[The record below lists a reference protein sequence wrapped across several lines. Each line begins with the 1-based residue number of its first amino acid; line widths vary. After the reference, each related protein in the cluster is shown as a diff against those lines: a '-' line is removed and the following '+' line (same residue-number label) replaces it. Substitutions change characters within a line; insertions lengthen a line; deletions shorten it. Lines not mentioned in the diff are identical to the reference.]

1 MKNFVRF
8 SQIVVCFVASML
20 LVQVASAA
28 DYWSYPLSSWNVSR
42 DFGVWVNNWDGKG
55 SSGYHLGQD
64 VSKSALTTVK
74 NARWGYVR
82 FVGPKTGYGNV
93 VIIES
98 PRDFEPSTNPG
109 TWKNPYCQV
118 LGHLRNDSY
127 LAATKAKLG
136 KTIDRGT
143 IVGRLGYSNE
153 NGGYTPH
160 LHYGI
165 RKGRYSSTWVYYGY
179 WPTTQVRDQWLKGS
193 TIINN
198 Y

>member
-1 MKNFVRF
+1 VPK
-8 SQIVVCFVASML
+8 
-20 LVQVASAA
+20 
-28 DYWSYPLSSWNVSR
+28 P
-42 DFGVWVNNWDGKG
+42 
-55 SSGYHLGQD
+55 
-64 VSKSALTTVK
+64 ALTPVK

-82 FVGPKTGYGNV
+82 FAGPANGYGNV

-98 PRDFEPSTNPG
+98 PRDFEPSTNPSK
-109 TWKNPYCQV
+109 WKNPYCQV
-118 LGHLRNDSY
+118 FAHLRPDSY

-153 NGGYTPH
+153 NGGYAPH

-179 WPTTQVRDQWLKGS
+179 WPTTKVRDQWLKGS
-193 TIINN
+193 TIIKN